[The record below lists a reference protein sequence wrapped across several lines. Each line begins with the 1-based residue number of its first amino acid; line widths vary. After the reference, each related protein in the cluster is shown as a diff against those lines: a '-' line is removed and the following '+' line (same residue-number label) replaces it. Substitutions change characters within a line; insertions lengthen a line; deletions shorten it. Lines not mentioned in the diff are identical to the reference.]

1 MCVVCARDFLER
13 TLDGAGTRP
22 VVACRAV
29 QRHTQTDAAVG
40 ETLKRLLLTITLGL
54 NLRLSNHRDHRA
66 RGRAGDAHAGGSG
79 DTFPSLS
86 NTRARRSCPAL
97 HWTLTGCSAKS
108 IVLLSP
114 ALWAGEQRRIIQPR
128 CLAASAALR
137 RQRCR
142 ARGSAPP
149 PKVSRSGG
157 RKPAASGASDG
168 APRRARRMERCP
180 GRVGWSAASGA
191 SDGAPRRARRMER
204 TRRRAPLLL
213 ISRRALRASRV
224 ASRRRSGCGIGR
236 LMKPKEAQLVVDA

>member
-168 APRRARRMERCP
+168 APRRARRMER
-180 GRVGWSAASGA
+180 
-191 SDGAPRRARRMER
+191 

>member
-40 ETLKRLLLTITLGL
+40 ETLKRLLLTITLLGL

-142 ARGSAPP
+142 DPVVA
-149 PKVSRSGG
+149 SR
-157 RKPAASGASDG
+157 
-168 APRRARRMERCP
+168 PRR
-180 GRVGWSAASGA
+180 
-191 SDGAPRRARRMER
+191 PRRTER
-204 TRRRAPLLL
+204 TRWRAPLLL
-213 ISRRALRASRV
+213 ISRRALRASQV
-224 ASRRRSGCGIGR
+224 GGRRRRWPTQRALRWAPCR
-236 LMKPKEAQLVVDA
+236 ALP

>member
-1 MCVVCARDFLER
+1 MFIRVIRRARHRSDRLSFEHRTRLVCLGVSPSPRVRCLS
-13 TLDGAGTRP
+13 
-22 VVACRAV
+22 ACF
-29 QRHTQTDAAVG
+29 TY
-40 ETLKRLLLTITLGL
+40 LLTY
-54 NLRLSNHRDHRA
+54 LRLSLHCSPRTRSRSLVIRSASSVSLRIVALPAADAASRVN
-66 RGRAGDAHAGGSG
+66 GPTYAHAGGRG
-79 DTFPSLS
+79 DTFPSLAIA
-86 NTRARRSCPAL
+86 RARRSCPAL

-142 ARGSAPP
+142 ARVVA
-149 PKVSRSGG
+149 SR
-157 RKPAASGASDG
+157 
-168 APRRARRMERCP
+168 
-180 GRVGWSAASGA
+180 
-191 SDGAPRRARRMER
+191 PRRARRMER

-224 ASRRRSGCGIGR
+224 ASRRRSGCWIGR